1 MRLTFTP
8 PIQLTLL
15 RIVLTPLFVL
25 FLFSNDLLLQRL
37 SLIVFLIALMTD
49 WYDGW
54 VARKWGYVTRWGKFL
69 DPLAD
74 KIVTSAALISF
85 IYLDLM
91 PAWPI
96 WIIVV
101 RDLVIT
107 LVRSYAEY
115 KGSRFDTSK
124 LAKTK
129 TFLQFLVIALVL
141 LLYTAR
147 NVESIRPAFGQT
159 IDTLLSPSLMYALAV
174 VLAAVTLW
182 SGISY
187 VIDNWDTVRKLFVLT
202 KRATESQ

>member
-107 LVRSYAEY
+107 LVRSYAEH

-147 NVESIRPAFGQT
+147 NVESIRPALGQT